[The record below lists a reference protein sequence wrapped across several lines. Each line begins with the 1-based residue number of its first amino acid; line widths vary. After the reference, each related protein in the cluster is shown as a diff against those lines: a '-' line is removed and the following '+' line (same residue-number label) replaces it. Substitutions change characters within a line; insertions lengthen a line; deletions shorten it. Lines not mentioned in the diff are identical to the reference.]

1 MQHAFGICSQQIYSC
16 VTKYFCLIWL
26 VTLAYAQTAKRT
38 SKKSLTISN
47 SKFYPHIS
55 IFHSACSF
63 ISPKQHILIKCGQD
77 TSRQNL
83 TQSIL
88 ATDSILVQLV
98 YFQHKPASGLRPR
111 FLDSV
116 SSSILKPVF
125 LKITDILSYLLL
137 LWILSEKPCNKSY
150 CTDPLYAISFHKLL
164 LCWLIV
170 NAYDFC

>member
-1 MQHAFGICSQQIYSC
+1 MPKLLREPQKNPLQFPTVNSIPTSLFS
-16 VTKYFCLIWL
+16 
-26 VTLAYAQTAKRT
+26 TLPA
-38 SKKSLTISN
+38 LT
-47 SKFYPHIS
+47 
-55 IFHSACSF
+55 F